1 MAVPAATSAYG
12 TLWSTVVVVTVL
24 AAVAYWLVE
33 VVEARVLRVVAPE
46 RAGWCSAGPGA
57 GQPRLSRA
65 LDQPLTAPDV
75 KPRTMNC
82 CRLKNTTMGSR
93 MEMNAPAV
101 SSS

>member
-1 MAVPAATSAYG
+1 
-12 TLWSTVVVVTVL
+12 VL

-33 VVEARVLRVVAPE
+33 VPRPGCFGSSHQSRQAVTCGS
-46 RAGWCSAGPGA
+46 GWPVS
-57 GQPRLSRA
+57 RDSSRA

-82 CRLKNTTMGSR
+82 CRLKNTTMGST